1 MGKHQQGML
10 HPQRIPEEKV
20 KVKAA
25 GSPTLLPAAVAPEVP
40 LQSMQ
45 SLEQRQGPVVLG
57 GLDQTHS
64 QQHGIEVRRLAGR
77 PSHRGGF
84 QQRRPLKPKGFRG
97 PVGQQPLKARAHS
110 LEGLQRRSHRT
121 REIGTESDRQAPG
134 LISETGAHAENLE
147 TFMVSGGVAATA
159 GVVSSAAQDQ
169 AARAFPLAA
178 ITGHGTL
185 KLALL
190 LAAVDPGLGGVIIA
204 GGRGTGKSVLARGL
218 HALLP
223 PIDVLDIEGTAGRN
237 LDPQRPDEWDEVAR
251 KTVADR
257 GDAAGELPTRVL
269 PAPFVQIPLG
279 ITEDRLVGAVDVAA
293 SLSSG
298 SAVFQPGL
306 LAEAHRGV
314 LYVDELNLLDDGIV
328 NLMLAAVGSGENQV
342 EREGLSLSHPCRPL
356 LIATYNPEEG
366 AVRDHLLDRFAIALS
381 ADQLVSTEQR
391 VEITEAVL
399 SHGQCS
405 RSFAEKWGEETEALA
420 TQLLLARQWLPDV
433 RISGEQ
439 VEYLVTEA
447 IRGGVEGHR
456 SELYA
461 VRVAKAHAALSGR
474 DRVEADDLQVAVR
487 LVIAP
492 RALQLPPQDEQ
503 MEPPPPQD
511 QQPPPPPESG
521 EQNAEDQ
528 PPPPE
533 PPEDSGD
540 DADNP
545 PEDNSD
551 QDADEGNDDD
561 SEDDQA
567 PPSVPEE
574 FMLDP
579 EAVAIDPDLLLF
591 SSAKAKSGNSGSR
604 SVVLSDSRGRYVK
617 PILPRGPVRRIAVD
631 ATLRAA
637 APYQKPRRARQ
648 PDRKVIVEESDLR
661 AKLLQ
666 RQSGALVIFL
676 VDASGSM
683 ALNRMQS
690 AKGAVIRLLTEA
702 YENRDEVALIPFRG
716 DQAEVLLPPTRSITA
731 ARRRLESMPCGGGSP
746 LAHGLTQAARV
757 GANALATGDLGQV
770 VVVAITDGR
779 GNVPLSTSLGQP
791 ILDGEEKPDL
801 KQEVLDVA
809 ARYRMLGIKLLVI
822 DTERK
827 FIGSGMG
834 KDLAESAGGKYVQLP
849 KASDQAIAAIAMDA
863 INAV

>member
-1 MGKHQQGML
+1 M
-10 HPQRIPEEKV
+10 
-20 KVKAA
+20 
-25 GSPTLLPAAVAPEVP
+25 VA
-40 LQSMQ
+40 S
-45 SLEQRQGPVVLG
+45 G
-57 GLDQTHS
+57 
-64 QQHGIEVRRLAGR
+64 
-77 PSHRGGF
+77 
-84 QQRRPLKPKGFRG
+84 
-97 PVGQQPLKARAHS
+97 
-110 LEGLQRRSHRT
+110 
-121 REIGTESDRQAPG
+121 
-134 LISETGAHAENLE
+134 
-147 TFMVSGGVAATA
+147 VSIKD
-159 GVVSSAAQDQ
+159 DQ
-169 AARAFPLAA
+169 ATRAFPLAA

-190 LAAVDPGLGGVIIA
+190 LAAVDPGLGGVVIA

-223 PIDVLDIEGTAGRN
+223 PIDILDNAEGVGRN
-237 LDPQRPDEWDEVAR
+237 LDPQNPEEWDEATRAR
-251 KTVADR
+251 ISGEAPSTVI
-257 GDAAGELPTRVL
+257 

-293 SLSSG
+293 SLSTG

-306 LAEAHRGV
+306 LADAHRGV

-328 NLMLAAVGSGENQV
+328 NLMLAAVGSGENRV

-366 AVRDHLLDRFAIALS
+366 NVRDHLLDRFAIALS
-381 ADQLVSTEQR
+381 ANQLVSTEQR
-391 VEITEAVL
+391 VEITNAVI

-405 RSFAEKWGEETEALA
+405 RSFAEKWSEETDALA

-433 RISGEQ
+433 QINGEQ
-439 VEYLVTEA
+439 IEYLVTEA

-474 DRVEADDLQVAVR
+474 DQVEADDLQVAVT

-492 RALQLPPQDEQ
+492 RASQMPPPDQQ

-511 QQPPPPPESG
+511 QEPPPPSQDQGDQQQENPPQPPEGSG
-521 EQNAEDQ
+521 EEDN
-528 PPPPE
+528 
-533 PPEDSGD
+533 D
-540 DADNP
+540 P
-545 PEDNSD
+545 PEDNSED
-551 QDADEGNDDD
+551 DNTNDEEGDGA
-561 SEDDQA
+561 EDQA
-567 PPSVPEE
+567 PPAVPEE

-579 EAVAIDPDLLLF
+579 EAIEVDPDLLLF
-591 SSAKAKSGNSGSR
+591 NAAKAKSGNSGSR

-617 PILPRGPVRRIAVD
+617 PMLPRGPVRRIAVD

-637 APYQKPRRARQ
+637 APYQKIRRERE
-648 PDRKVIVEESDLR
+648 PGRSVIVEQADLR

-666 RQSGALVIFL
+666 RKAGALVVFL

-791 ILDGEEKPDL
+791 ELEGDAKPDL

-834 KDLAESAGGKYVQLP
+834 KDLAEAAGGKYVQLP
-849 KASDQAIAAIAMDA
+849 KASDQAIAAVAMEA
-863 INAV
+863 ISNI

>member
-1 MGKHQQGML
+1 MVASGMTSNGV
-10 HPQRIPEEKV
+10 IGTT
-20 KVKAA
+20 A
-25 GSPTLLPAAVAPEVP
+25 
-40 LQSMQ
+40 
-45 SLEQRQGPVVLG
+45 
-57 GLDQTHS
+57 LDQAS
-64 QQHGIEVRRLAGR
+64 
-77 PSHRGGF
+77 
-84 QQRRPLKPKGFRG
+84 
-97 PVGQQPLKARAHS
+97 
-110 LEGLQRRSHRT
+110 
-121 REIGTESDRQAPG
+121 
-134 LISETGAHAENLE
+134 
-147 TFMVSGGVAATA
+147 
-159 GVVSSAAQDQ
+159 
-169 AARAFPLAA
+169 RAFPLAA

-223 PIDVLDIEGTAGRN
+223 PIDIVDLDAAGETKLPGRN
-237 LDPQRPDEWDEVAR
+237 LDPKNPQDWGERPEDP
-251 KTVADR
+251 
-257 GDAAGELPTRVL
+257 PTSVI
-269 PAPFVQIPLG
+269 PAPFIQIPLG
-279 ITEDRLVGAVDVAA
+279 VTEDRLVGSVDVTA
-293 SLSSG
+293 SLASG
-298 SAVFQPGL
+298 SPVFQPGL

-314 LYVDELNLLDDGIV
+314 LYVDELNLLDDGII
-328 NLMLAAVGSGENQV
+328 NLLLAAVGSGENQV
-342 EREGLSLSHPCRPL
+342 EREGLSLNHPCRPL

-366 AVRDHLLDRFAIALS
+366 AIRDHLLDRFAIVLS
-381 ADQLVSTEQR
+381 ANQIVSTEQR
-391 VEITEAVL
+391 VEITNSVL
-399 SHGQCS
+399 AHGHCS
-405 RSFAEKWGEETEALA
+405 QSFSDKWSEETDALA

-433 RISGEQ
+433 QISSEQ
-439 VEYLVTEA
+439 IEYLVTEA

-461 VRVAKAHAALSGR
+461 VRAAKAHAALSGR
-474 DRVEADDLQVAVR
+474 DQVEAEDLQVAVA

-492 RALQLPPQDEQ
+492 RASQVPPPEQQ

-511 QQPPPPPESG
+511 QQDQQPPPPPEGSG
-521 EQNAEDQ
+521 E
-528 PPPPE
+528 
-533 PPEDSGD
+533 D
-540 DADNP
+540 D
-545 PEDNSD
+545 E
-551 QDADEGNDDD
+551 QEGEEQEEEENNDDD
-561 SEDDQA
+561 DNSPEQQT

-579 EAVAIDPDLLLF
+579 ESVAIDPDLLLF
-591 SSAKAKSGNSGSR
+591 NAAKSKSGNSGSR

-617 PILPRGPVRRIAVD
+617 PMLPRGPVRRIAVD

-637 APYQKPRRARQ
+637 APYQKARRARQ
-648 PDRKVIVEESDLR
+648 PDRVVIVEESDLR

-666 RQSGALVIFL
+666 RQAGALVIFL

-791 ILDGEEKPDL
+791 VLEGEEKPDL

-809 ARYRMLGIKLLVI
+809 SRYRMLGLKLLVI

-834 KDLAESAGGKYVQLP
+834 KDLAEAAGGKYVQLP

-863 INAV
+863 LTAI

>member
-1 MGKHQQGML
+1 
-10 HPQRIPEEKV
+10 
-20 KVKAA
+20 
-25 GSPTLLPAAVAPEVP
+25 
-40 LQSMQ
+40 
-45 SLEQRQGPVVLG
+45 
-57 GLDQTHS
+57 
-64 QQHGIEVRRLAGR
+64 
-77 PSHRGGF
+77 
-84 QQRRPLKPKGFRG
+84 
-97 PVGQQPLKARAHS
+97 
-110 LEGLQRRSHRT
+110 
-121 REIGTESDRQAPG
+121 
-134 LISETGAHAENLE
+134 
-147 TFMVSGGVAATA
+147 
-159 GVVSSAAQDQ
+159 
-169 AARAFPLAA
+169 
-178 ITGHGTL
+178 
-185 KLALL
+185 
-190 LAAVDPGLGGVIIA
+190 
-204 GGRGTGKSVLARGL
+204 
-218 HALLP
+218 
-223 PIDVLDIEGTAGRN
+223 
-237 LDPQRPDEWDEVAR
+237 
-251 KTVADR
+251 
-257 GDAAGELPTRVL
+257 
-269 PAPFVQIPLG
+269 
-279 ITEDRLVGAVDVAA
+279 
-293 SLSSG
+293 
-298 SAVFQPGL
+298 VFQPGL

-314 LYVDELNLLDDGIV
+314 LYVDELNLLDDGII
-328 NLMLAAVGSGENQV
+328 NLLLAAVGSGENQV

-366 AVRDHLLDRFAIALS
+366 AIRDHLLDRFAIVLS
-381 ADQLVSTEQR
+381 ANQIVSTEQR
-391 VEITEAVL
+391 VEITNAVL
-399 SHGQCS
+399 AHGQCS
-405 RSFAEKWGEETEALA
+405 RSFSDKWSEDTDALA

-433 RISGEQ
+433 QISGDQ
-439 VEYLVTEA
+439 IKYLVTEA

-461 VRVAKAHAALSGR
+461 VRAAKAHAALSGR
-474 DRVEADDLQVAVR
+474 DQVEAEDLQVAVA

-492 RALQLPPQDEQ
+492 RASQLPPPEQQ
-503 MEPPPPQD
+503 MEPPPAQD
-511 QQPPPPPESG
+511 QQPPPPPEGSG
-521 EQNAEDQ
+521 EEEEQDGDDQDSEDQ
-528 PPPPE
+528 E
-533 PPEDSGD
+533 SED
-540 DADNP
+540 
-545 PEDNSD
+545 
-551 QDADEGNDDD
+551 NDDD
-561 SEDDQA
+561 DSPEEQA

-591 SSAKAKSGNSGSR
+591 NAAKSKSGNSGSR

-637 APYQKPRRARQ
+637 APYQKARRARQ
-648 PDRKVIVEESDLR
+648 PDRLVIVEESDLR

-666 RQSGALVIFL
+666 RQAGALVIFL

-791 ILDGEEKPDL
+791 VLEGEEKPDL

-809 ARYRMLGIKLLVI
+809 TRYRMLGLKLLVI

-834 KDLAESAGGKYVQLP
+834 KDLAEAAGGKYVQLP
-849 KASDQAIAAIAMDA
+849 KASDQAIAAVAMDA
-863 INAV
+863 LNTV

>member
-1 MGKHQQGML
+1 M
-10 HPQRIPEEKV
+10 
-20 KVKAA
+20 
-25 GSPTLLPAAVAPEVP
+25 VASGVT
-40 LQSMQ
+40 SNGVI
-45 SLEQRQGPVVLG
+45 STAS
-57 GLDQTHS
+57 LDQAS
-64 QQHGIEVRRLAGR
+64 
-77 PSHRGGF
+77 
-84 QQRRPLKPKGFRG
+84 
-97 PVGQQPLKARAHS
+97 
-110 LEGLQRRSHRT
+110 
-121 REIGTESDRQAPG
+121 
-134 LISETGAHAENLE
+134 
-147 TFMVSGGVAATA
+147 
-159 GVVSSAAQDQ
+159 
-169 AARAFPLAA
+169 RAFPLAA

-223 PIDVLDIEGTAGRN
+223 PIDIVDLEAAGETKLPGRN
-237 LDPQRPDEWDEVAR
+237 LDPEDAQDWGERQQDPPT
-251 KTVADR
+251 TVI
-257 GDAAGELPTRVL
+257 
-269 PAPFVQIPLG
+269 PAPFIQIPLG
-279 ITEDRLVGAVDVAA
+279 VTEDRLVGSVDVTA
-293 SLSSG
+293 SLAGG
-298 SAVFQPGL
+298 SAIFQPGL

-314 LYVDELNLLDDGIV
+314 LYVDELNLLDDGII
-328 NLMLAAVGSGENQV
+328 NLLLAAVGSGENQV

-366 AVRDHLLDRFAIALS
+366 AIRDHLLDRFAIVLS
-381 ADQLVSTEQR
+381 ANQIVSTEQR
-391 VEITEAVL
+391 VEITNAVL
-399 SHGQCS
+399 AHGQCS
-405 RSFAEKWGEETEALA
+405 RSFSEQWSEETDALA

-433 RISGEQ
+433 KVSSEQ
-439 VEYLVTEA
+439 IEYLVTEA

-461 VRVAKAHAALSGR
+461 VRAAKAHAALSGR
-474 DRVEADDLQVAVR
+474 DQVEAEDLQVAVA

-492 RALQLPPQDEQ
+492 RASQMPPPDQQ
-503 MEPPPPQD
+503 MEPPPPQEQQPPQD
-511 QQPPPPPESG
+511 QEPPPPPEG
-521 EQNAEDQ
+521 
-528 PPPPE
+528 
-533 PPEDSGD
+533 SGD
-540 DADNP
+540 EEEQDSEEQDS
-545 PEDNSD
+545 EDNSD
-551 QDADEGNDDD
+551 QDDNEDDDD
-561 SEDDQA
+561 SPEEQA

-591 SSAKAKSGNSGSR
+591 NAAKSKSGNSGSR

-617 PILPRGPVRRIAVD
+617 PMLPRGPVRRIAVD

-637 APYQKPRRARQ
+637 APYQKARRARQ
-648 PDRKVIVEESDLR
+648 PDRVVIVEESDLR

-666 RQSGALVIFL
+666 RQAGALVIFL

-791 ILDGEEKPDL
+791 VLEGEEKPDL

-809 ARYRMLGIKLLVI
+809 SRYRMLGLKLLVI

-834 KDLAESAGGKYVQLP
+834 KDLAEAAGGKYVQLP
-849 KASDQAIAAIAMDA
+849 KASDQAIAAVAMDA
-863 INAV
+863 LNSV

>member
-1 MGKHQQGML
+1 MSASGTV
-10 HPQRIPEEKV
+10 V
-20 KVKAA
+20 KD
-25 GSPTLLPAAVAPEVP
+25 E
-40 LQSMQ
+40 
-45 SLEQRQGPVVLG
+45 
-57 GLDQTHS
+57 
-64 QQHGIEVRRLAGR
+64 
-77 PSHRGGF
+77 
-84 QQRRPLKPKGFRG
+84 
-97 PVGQQPLKARAHS
+97 RAT
-110 LEGLQRRSHRT
+110 RS
-121 REIGTESDRQAPG
+121 
-134 LISETGAHAENLE
+134 
-147 TFMVSGGVAATA
+147 
-159 GVVSSAAQDQ
+159 
-169 AARAFPLAA
+169 FPLAA

-190 LAAVDPGLGGVIIA
+190 LAAVDPGLGGVVIA

-223 PIDVLDIEGTAGRN
+223 PIDILDAEGGVGRN
-237 LDPQRPDEWDEVAR
+237 LDPQQPEEWDDATRAR
-251 KTVADR
+251 IT
-257 GDAAGELPTRVL
+257 GEPPSRVI

-279 ITEDRLVGAVDVAA
+279 VTEDRLVGAVDVAA
-293 SLSSG
+293 SLFSG

-328 NLMLAAVGSGENQV
+328 NLMLAAVGSGENRV

-366 AVRDHLLDRFAIALS
+366 NVRDHLLDRFAIALS
-381 ADQLVSTEQR
+381 ANQLVSIEQR
-391 VEITEAVL
+391 VEITNAVL
-399 SHGQCS
+399 AHGQCS
-405 RSFAEKWGEETEALA
+405 QSFAETWSEETDALA

-433 RISGEQ
+433 QISREQ
-439 VEYLVTEA
+439 IQYLVTEA

-461 VRVAKAHAALSGR
+461 VRVARAHAALSGR
-474 DRVEADDLQVAVR
+474 DRVEADDLQVAVS

-492 RALQLPPQDEQ
+492 RASQLPPPDQQ
-503 MEPPPPQD
+503 MEPPPPED
-511 QQPPPPPESG
+511 QQPPPPPEG
-521 EQNAEDQ
+521 DTPPEEEQ
-528 PPPPE
+528 E
-533 PPEDSGD
+533 PPEDSNEDENDEPENEED
-540 DADNP
+540 DT
-545 PEDNSD
+545 PE
-551 QDADEGNDDD
+551 
-561 SEDDQA
+561 DQA
-567 PPSVPEE
+567 PPSIPEE

-579 EAVAIDPDLLLF
+579 EAVSIDPDLLLF
-591 SSAKAKSGNSGSR
+591 NAAKSKSGNSGSR
-604 SVVLSDSRGRYVK
+604 SVVMSDSRGRYVK
-617 PILPRGPVRRIAVD
+617 PMLPRGPVRRIAVD

-637 APYQKPRRARQ
+637 APYQKARRERQ
-648 PDRKVIVEESDLR
+648 PERSVVVEESDLR

-666 RQSGALVIFL
+666 RKAGALVVFL

-791 ILDGEEKPDL
+791 VLEGEEKPDL

-809 ARYRMLGIKLLVI
+809 SRYRMIGIKLLVI

-834 KDLAESAGGKYVQLP
+834 KDLAEAAGGKYVQLP
-849 KASDQAIAAIAMDA
+849 KASDQAIAAVAMDA
-863 INAV
+863 ISDI

>member
-1 MGKHQQGML
+1 MVASGVTSNGV
-10 HPQRIPEEKV
+10 IST
-20 KVKAA
+20 AA
-25 GSPTLLPAAVAPEVP
+25 
-40 LQSMQ
+40 
-45 SLEQRQGPVVLG
+45 
-57 GLDQTHS
+57 LDQAS
-64 QQHGIEVRRLAGR
+64 
-77 PSHRGGF
+77 
-84 QQRRPLKPKGFRG
+84 
-97 PVGQQPLKARAHS
+97 
-110 LEGLQRRSHRT
+110 RS
-121 REIGTESDRQAPG
+121 
-134 LISETGAHAENLE
+134 
-147 TFMVSGGVAATA
+147 
-159 GVVSSAAQDQ
+159 
-169 AARAFPLAA
+169 FPLAA

-223 PIDVLDIEGTAGRN
+223 PIDIVDLEAAGETKLPGRN
-237 LDPQRPDEWDEVAR
+237 LDSQDARDWGEQPQDPPT
-251 KTVADR
+251 TVI
-257 GDAAGELPTRVL
+257 
-269 PAPFVQIPLG
+269 PAPFIQIPLG
-279 ITEDRLVGAVDVAA
+279 VTEDRLVGSVDVTA
-293 SLSSG
+293 SLASG
-298 SAVFQPGL
+298 SPVFQPGL

-314 LYVDELNLLDDGIV
+314 LYVDELNLLDDGII
-328 NLMLAAVGSGENQV
+328 NLLLAAVGSGENQV

-366 AVRDHLLDRFAIALS
+366 AIRDHLLDRFAIVLS
-381 ADQLVSTEQR
+381 ANQIVSTEQR
-391 VEITEAVL
+391 VEITNAVL
-399 SHGQCS
+399 AHGQCS
-405 RSFAEKWGEETEALA
+405 RSFSDQWSEETDALA

-433 RISGEQ
+433 KVSSEQ
-439 VEYLVTEA
+439 IEYLVIEA

-461 VRVAKAHAALSGR
+461 VRAAKAHAALSGR
-474 DRVEADDLQVAVR
+474 DQVEAEDLQVAVA

-492 RALQLPPQDEQ
+492 RASQMPPPEQQ
-503 MEPPPPQD
+503 MEPPPPQEQQPPQD
-511 QQPPPPPESG
+511 QEPPPPPEGSG
-521 EQNAEDQ
+521 EEE
-528 PPPPE
+528 E
-533 PPEDSGD
+533 PNSEEQES
-540 DADNP
+540 
-545 PEDNSD
+545 EDNSD
-551 QDADEGNDDD
+551 QDDDEDD
-561 SEDDQA
+561 SPEEQA

-591 SSAKAKSGNSGSR
+591 NTAKSKSGNSGSR

-617 PILPRGPVRRIAVD
+617 PMLPRGPVRRIAVD

-637 APYQKPRRARQ
+637 APYQKARRARQ
-648 PDRKVIVEESDLR
+648 PDRVVIVEESDLR

-666 RQSGALVIFL
+666 RQAGALVIFL

-791 ILDGEEKPDL
+791 VLEGEEKPDL

-809 ARYRMLGIKLLVI
+809 TRYRMLGLKLLVI

-834 KDLAESAGGKYVQLP
+834 KDLAEAAGGKYVQLP
-849 KASDQAIAAIAMDA
+849 KASDQAIAAVAMDA
-863 INAV
+863 LNAV